1 MSDERRLD
9 WPHGRLAVQRLGA
22 MLAPVTFRL
31 PDGRGVSPLHVA
43 PWAGAPGTEA
53 LPGVLRRLRGEWPC
67 VPFGYGRDQPLAGD
81 WAGLLS
87 ETSEVPHGEGSNR
100 EWTWEDGQPGTLAL
114 SLDHL
119 PGNPIRRLDRV
130 IRADPVAPAVDLT
143 LTIHPARDIRL
154 PIGLHPVFR
163 IPDDPPGLWIDPG
176 PGGALLTFPGAVAPG
191 VSRFLPATEA
201 PSLDE
206 VPLIGGGHADAS
218 RLPLPWA
225 TEELLQIAGAG
236 GRLALDYPAERFR
249 CTLEWDAVLFPS
261 LLLWFSNRG
270 LADPPWSG
278 RHLALGVEPVA
289 AAFDLGTA
297 ISTAD
302 NPIARRG
309 IATAA
314 AFRAGVP
321 VTTHYRIAVAAL

>member
-31 PDGRGVSPLHVA
+31 PDGREVSPLHVA
-43 PWAGAPGTEA
+43 PWAGEPGTET

-67 VPFGYGRDQPLAGD
+67 VPFGGGQIPPLEGD
-81 WAGLLS
+81 WAGMVP
-87 ETSEVPHGEGSNR
+87 ETGEFLHGEGSNR
-100 EWTWEDGQPGTLAL
+100 DWTWEAAPPDALRL

-119 PGNPIRRLDRV
+119 PGNPVRRLERE
-130 IRADPVAPAVDLT
+130 IRPDPEAAAVDLS
-143 LTIHPARDIRL
+143 LTIHPARDARL

-163 IPDDPPGLWIDPG
+163 VPEDGAGLRIDPG
-176 PGGALLTFPGAVAPG
+176 AGGAVLTFPGAVAPG
-191 VSRFLPATEA
+191 VSRFLPAAEA
-201 PSLDE
+201 PSLAE
-206 VPLIGGGHADAS
+206 IPLLGGGWVDAR
-218 RLPLPWA
+218 RLPLPWV
-225 TEELLQIAGAG
+225 TEELVQIAGAS
-236 GRLALDYPAERFR
+236 GRVALDYPAERFR
-249 CTLEWDAVLFPS
+249 CTLAWDPVLFPS
-261 LLLWFSNRG
+261 LMLWFSNRG

-314 AFRAGVP
+314 SFRAGVP
-321 VTTHYRIAVAAL
+321 VTTRYRIAVAE